1 MANNLKAE
9 NLTISVPNTGC
20 NKNCPYCVSRMT
32 GYMEHNFNKMITNVG
47 KVITVAKAAEV
58 TSVLFTGKG
67 EPTYG
72 HSLDM
77 LKELLRKFNDFPC
90 ELQTN
95 GIILNQNP
103 TILGSLYSNGLDV
116 LAVSIDH
123 ASQLKEYE
131 PLWNQVKKL
140 DMVSRITVNVTNMVG
155 NFHPYPWIND
165 CAKYGIHQLTFRRVT
180 VPEANQHRKTSDWI
194 AMNAPDHLYNDIKE
208 SLYRIV
214 KDEGRLIRSLKN
226 GIQIWDIN
234 DVAVATSDYCIQE
247 RDEGDN
253 LRSLVFQEDGH
264 LYTGWGSKAS
274 ILF

>member
-1 MANNLKAE
+1 MAANLKAE

-32 GYMEHNFNKMITNVG
+32 GYMEHDFGRMLM
-47 KVITVAKAAEV
+47 KVDKVKKVATAAEI

-67 EPTYG
+67 EPTFG
-72 HSLDM
+72 TSFNM
-77 LKELLRKFNDFPC
+77 LRQLLNKFEDWPC

-95 GIILNQNP
+95 GILLNENLTWLSQ
-103 TILGSLYSNGLDV
+103 LFLSGLDV
-116 LAVSIDH
+116 LAVSID
-123 ASQLKEYE
+123 SDKQMKEFE
-131 PLWNQVKKL
+131 PLFKEVKKL
-140 DMVSRITVNVTNMVG
+140 GMVARITVNVTQLMG
-155 NFHPYPWIND
+155 AFHPMWWINE
-165 CAKYGIHQLTFRRVT
+165 CERQGISQLTFRRVT
-180 VPEANQHRKTSDWI
+180 IPESNLHKKTAEWI
-194 AMNAPDHLYNDIKE
+194 SKNAPDHLYRDLNTTVG
-208 SLYRIV
+208 LFAR
-214 KDEGRLIRSLKN
+214 DEGRLIRSLKN

-264 LYTGWGSKAS
+264 LYTGWGSKAA